1 MKLKLNQ
8 SLAALLFSASVF
20 TASVFTACAPVAEQ
34 TLSVTPVPME
44 VNWQRGSFR
53 PDASTSLWIE
63 APEAD
68 RSILA
73 EYLQASPLALKL
85 ADSQSG
91 NQVVLKQTDTLE
103 GITSP
108 EGYVLSVNSDGV
120 RIEAL
125 SGAGLFYGVQSLLQ
139 MAADAPEG
147 MTAVTVKDEPRFEY
161 RGIMLDVS
169 RHFRSKEFV
178 KRQIDLLSYYK
189 INRLHLHLTDAA
201 GWRIEIKK
209 YPRLTQFA
217 AWRPQAVWK
226 DWWNGKREYC
236 EETDPRAQG
245 GYYTQDD
252 IRELVAYAQK
262 HYVTIIPEI
271 EMPSHS
277 EEVLTA
283 YPELSCTH
291 VPYKQSDFCIGN
303 EKTFEFLENVLT
315 EVMELFPSEYIH
327 IGGDEAGKASW
338 PNCKLCQARMKK
350 EGLKDVNELQSYSI
364 HRMERFLNSHGR
376 KLLGWDEILDGGLAP
391 NATVMSWRGTEGGL
405 AAIRSGHK
413 AIMSPGQYC
422 YLDGYQDAPY
432 SQPEAIGGYLP
443 LKKVYGYEPVPD
455 SLSADEAKLM
465 YGVQANLW
473 TEYIPTEEHAEYML
487 YPRAIALAEVAWSK
501 PENKSWEDFHRRAL
515 KIVDELKAKGYH
527 PFELKNEIGNR
538 KEAETP
544 VEHLA
549 LGKKVTYNAPYW
561 ENYPAAGEA
570 TLTDGLRG
578 GWNYNDQL
586 WQGFVTKDRV
596 DVVIDLEKETPI
608 HSVAADFMQICGP
621 EVFMPER
628 VVISVSN
635 DGKEFTQLAEI
646 KHEVVRDDAVTFKNF
661 GWEGEASARYIRYQ
675 ALASDKFGGVL
686 FTDEIVVK

>member
-8 SLAALLFSASVF
+8 SLAALLFS
-20 TASVFTACAPVAEQ
+20 ASVFTACAPVAEQ

-91 NQVVLKQTDTLE
+91 NQVVLKQTDALE

-125 SGAGLFYGVQSLLQ
+125 SGAGLFYGVQTLLQ

-364 HRMERFLNSHGR
+364 HRMESFLNSHGR

>member
-8 SLAALLFSASVF
+8 SLAALLFS
-20 TASVFTACAPVAEQ
+20 ASVFTACAPVAEQ

-68 RSILA
+68 RSILS

-91 NQVVLKQTDTLE
+91 NQVVLKQTDALE

-125 SGAGLFYGVQSLLQ
+125 SGAGLFYGVQTLLQ

>member
-8 SLAALLFSASVF
+8 SLATLLFS
-20 TASVFTACAPVAEQ
+20 ASVFTACAPVAEQ

-91 NQVVLKQTDTLE
+91 NQVVLKQTDALE

-125 SGAGLFYGVQSLLQ
+125 SGAGLFYGVQTLLQ

-217 AWRPQAVWK
+217 AWRSQAVWK

>member
-8 SLAALLFSASVF
+8 SLAALLFS
-20 TASVFTACAPVAEQ
+20 ASVFTACAPVAEQ

-91 NQVVLKQTDTLE
+91 NQVVLKQTDALE

-125 SGAGLFYGVQSLLQ
+125 SGAGLFYGVQTLLQ

-561 ENYPAAGEA
+561 ENYPAAGAA

>member
-8 SLAALLFSASVF
+8 SLAALLFS
-20 TASVFTACAPVAEQ
+20 ASVFTACAPVAEQ

-91 NQVVLKQTDTLE
+91 NQVVLKQTDALE

-125 SGAGLFYGVQSLLQ
+125 SGAGLFYGVQTLLQ

-473 TEYIPTEEHAEYML
+473 TEYVPTEEHAEYML

-646 KHEVVRDDAVTFKNF
+646 KNEVVRDDAVTFKNF

>member
-8 SLAALLFSASVF
+8 SLAALLFS
-20 TASVFTACAPVAEQ
+20 ASVFTACAPVAEQ

-91 NQVVLKQTDTLE
+91 NQVVLKQTDALE

-125 SGAGLFYGVQSLLQ
+125 SGAGLFYGVQTLLQ

-686 FTDEIVVK
+686 FIDEIVVK

>member
-8 SLAALLFSASVF
+8 SLAALLFS
-20 TASVFTACAPVAEQ
+20 ASVFTACAPVAEQ

-91 NQVVLKQTDTLE
+91 NQVVLKQTDALE

-125 SGAGLFYGVQSLLQ
+125 SGAGLFYGVQTLLQ

-405 AAIRSGHK
+405 ATIRSGHK

-473 TEYIPTEEHAEYML
+473 TEYIPTEERAEYML

>member
-8 SLAALLFSASVF
+8 SLAALLFS
-20 TASVFTACAPVAEQ
+20 ASVFTACAPVAEQ

-91 NQVVLKQTDTLE
+91 NQVVLKQTDALE
-103 GITSP
+103 GITSL

-125 SGAGLFYGVQSLLQ
+125 SGAGLFYGVQTLLQ

>member
-8 SLAALLFSASVF
+8 SLAALLFS
-20 TASVFTACAPVAEQ
+20 ASVFTACAPVAEQ

-91 NQVVLKQTDTLE
+91 NQVVLKQTDALE

-125 SGAGLFYGVQSLLQ
+125 SGAGLFYGVQTLLQ

-646 KHEVVRDDAVTFKNF
+646 KHEVVRDNAVTFKNF

>member
-8 SLAALLFSASVF
+8 SLAALLFS
-20 TASVFTACAPVAEQ
+20 ASVFTACAPVAEQ

-85 ADSQSG
+85 ADSQSE
-91 NQVVLKQTDTLE
+91 NQVVLKQTDALE

-125 SGAGLFYGVQSLLQ
+125 SGAGLFYGVQTLLQ

-277 EEVLTA
+277 KEVLTA

-527 PFELKNEIGNR
+527 PFDLKNEIGNR

>member
-8 SLAALLFSASVF
+8 SLAALLFS
-20 TASVFTACAPVAEQ
+20 ASVFTACAPVAEQ

-44 VNWQRGSFR
+44 VNWQWGSFR

-91 NQVVLKQTDTLE
+91 NQVVLKQTDALE

-125 SGAGLFYGVQSLLQ
+125 SGAGLFYGVQTLLQ

>member
-8 SLAALLFSASVF
+8 SLTALLFS
-20 TASVFTACAPVAEQ
+20 ASVFTACAPVAEQ

-91 NQVVLKQTDTLE
+91 NQVVLKQTDALE

-125 SGAGLFYGVQSLLQ
+125 SGAGLFYGVQTLLQ

-527 PFELKNEIGNR
+527 PFEQKNEIGNR

>member
-8 SLAALLFSASVF
+8 SLAALLFS
-20 TASVFTACAPVAEQ
+20 ASVFTACAPVAEQ

-44 VNWQRGSFR
+44 VNWQQGSFR

-91 NQVVLKQTDTLE
+91 NQVVLKQTDALE

-125 SGAGLFYGVQSLLQ
+125 SGAGLFYGVQTLLQ

-527 PFELKNEIGNR
+527 PFEQKNEIGNR

-635 DGKEFTQLAEI
+635 DGKEFTQMAEI

>member
-8 SLAALLFSASVF
+8 SLAALLFS
-20 TASVFTACAPVAEQ
+20 ASVFTACAPVAEQ

-85 ADSQSG
+85 ADSQSE
-91 NQVVLKQTDTLE
+91 NQVVLKQTDALE

-125 SGAGLFYGVQSLLQ
+125 SGAGLFYGVQTLLQ

-527 PFELKNEIGNR
+527 PFELRNEIGNR

>member
-8 SLAALLFSASVF
+8 SLAALLFS
-20 TASVFTACAPVAEQ
+20 ASVFTACAPVAEQ

-91 NQVVLKQTDTLE
+91 NQVVLKQTDALE

-125 SGAGLFYGVQSLLQ
+125 SGAGLFYGVQTLLQ

-465 YGVQANLW
+465 YGAQANLW

>member
-8 SLAALLFSASVF
+8 SLAALLFS
-20 TASVFTACAPVAEQ
+20 ASVFTACAPVAEQ

-91 NQVVLKQTDTLE
+91 NQVVLKQTDALE

-125 SGAGLFYGVQSLLQ
+125 SGAGLFYGVQTLLQ

-226 DWWNGKREYC
+226 DWWKGKREYC

-527 PFELKNEIGNR
+527 PFEQKNEIGNR

>member
-8 SLAALLFSASVF
+8 SLAALLFS
-20 TASVFTACAPVAEQ
+20 ASVFTACAPVAEQ

-91 NQVVLKQTDTLE
+91 NQVVLKQTDALE

-125 SGAGLFYGVQSLLQ
+125 SGAGLFYGVQTLLQ

-291 VPYKQSDFCIGN
+291 VPYNQSDFCIGN

-315 EVMELFPSEYIH
+315 EVMGLFPSEYIH

>member
-8 SLAALLFSASVF
+8 SLAALLFS
-20 TASVFTACAPVAEQ
+20 ASVFTACAPVAEQ

-91 NQVVLKQTDTLE
+91 NQVVLKQTDALE

-125 SGAGLFYGVQSLLQ
+125 SGAGLFYGVQTLLQ

-515 KIVDELKAKGYH
+515 KIVDELKAKDYH
-527 PFELKNEIGNR
+527 PFELKSEIGNR

>member
-8 SLAALLFSASVF
+8 SLAALLFS
-20 TASVFTACAPVAEQ
+20 ASVFTACAPVAEQ

-91 NQVVLKQTDTLE
+91 NQVVLKQTDALE

-125 SGAGLFYGVQSLLQ
+125 SGAGLFYGVQTLLQ

-501 PENKSWEDFHRRAL
+501 PENKSWEDFYRRAL

-675 ALASDKFGGVL
+675 ALASDRFGGVL

>member
-8 SLAALLFSASVF
+8 SLAALLFS
-20 TASVFTACAPVAEQ
+20 ASVFTACAPVAEQ

-91 NQVVLKQTDTLE
+91 NQVVLKQTDALE

-125 SGAGLFYGVQSLLQ
+125 SGAGLFYGVQTLLQ

-338 PNCKLCQARMKK
+338 PNCKLCQTRMKK

>member
-8 SLAALLFSASVF
+8 SLAALLFS
-20 TASVFTACAPVAEQ
+20 ASVFTACAPVAEQ

-91 NQVVLKQTDTLE
+91 NQVVLKQTDALE

-125 SGAGLFYGVQSLLQ
+125 SGAGLFYGVQTLLQ
-139 MAADAPEG
+139 MAADAPEV

-327 IGGDEAGKASW
+327 VGGDEAGKASW

>member
-8 SLAALLFSASVF
+8 SLAALLFS
-20 TASVFTACAPVAEQ
+20 ASVFTACAPVAEQ

-91 NQVVLKQTDTLE
+91 NQVVLKQTDALE

-125 SGAGLFYGVQSLLQ
+125 SGAGLFYGVQTLLQ

-252 IRELVAYAQK
+252 IRKLVAYAQK

>member
-8 SLAALLFSASVF
+8 SLAALLFS
-20 TASVFTACAPVAEQ
+20 ASVFTACAPVAEQ

-91 NQVVLKQTDTLE
+91 NQVVLKQTDALE

-125 SGAGLFYGVQSLLQ
+125 SGAGLFYGVQTLLQ

-538 KEAETP
+538 KEAEAP

-596 DVVIDLEKETPI
+596 DVVIDLEKEIPI

>member
-8 SLAALLFSASVF
+8 SLAALLFS
-20 TASVFTACAPVAEQ
+20 ASVFTACAPVAEQ

-44 VNWQRGSFR
+44 VNWQRVSFR

-91 NQVVLKQTDTLE
+91 NQVVLKQTDALE

-125 SGAGLFYGVQSLLQ
+125 SGAGLFYGVQTLLQ

-515 KIVDELKAKGYH
+515 KIVDELKAKGY
-527 PFELKNEIGNR
+527 
-538 KEAETP
+538 TT
-544 VEHLA
+544 V
-549 LGKKVTYNAPYW
+549 
-561 ENYPAAGEA
+561 
-570 TLTDGLRG
+570 G
-578 GWNYNDQL
+578 G
-586 WQGFVTKDRV
+586 RV
-596 DVVIDLEKETPI
+596 SRQYYYEKIYGAEKEK
-608 HSVAADFMQICGP
+608 ADAC
-621 EVFMPER
+621 V
-628 VVISVSN
+628 
-635 DGKEFTQLAEI
+635 
-646 KHEVVRDDAVTFKNF
+646 
-661 GWEGEASARYIRYQ
+661 
-675 ALASDKFGGVL
+675 
-686 FTDEIVVK
+686 

>member
-8 SLAALLFSASVF
+8 SLAALLFS
-20 TASVFTACAPVAEQ
+20 ASVFTACAPVAEQ

-91 NQVVLKQTDTLE
+91 NQVVLKQTDALE

-125 SGAGLFYGVQSLLQ
+125 SGAGLFYGVQTLLQ

-283 YPELSCTH
+283 YLELSCTH

>member
-8 SLAALLFSASVF
+8 SLAALLFS
-20 TASVFTACAPVAEQ
+20 ASVFTACAPVAEQ

-91 NQVVLKQTDTLE
+91 NQVVLKQTDALE

-125 SGAGLFYGVQSLLQ
+125 SGAGLFYGVQTLLQ

-501 PENKSWEDFHRRAL
+501 PENKFWEDFHRRAL

-527 PFELKNEIGNR
+527 PFEQKNEIGNR

>member
-8 SLAALLFSASVF
+8 SLAALLFS
-20 TASVFTACAPVAEQ
+20 ASVFTACAPVAEQ

-91 NQVVLKQTDTLE
+91 NQVVLKQTDALE

-125 SGAGLFYGVQSLLQ
+125 SGAGLFYGVQTLLQ

-209 YPRLTQFA
+209 YPRLPQFA

>member
-8 SLAALLFSASVF
+8 SLAALLFS
-20 TASVFTACAPVAEQ
+20 ASVFTACAPVAEQ

-91 NQVVLKQTDTLE
+91 NQVVLKQTDALE
-103 GITSP
+103 GITLP

-125 SGAGLFYGVQSLLQ
+125 SGAGLFYGVQTLLQ

>member
-8 SLAALLFSASVF
+8 SLAALLFS
-20 TASVFTACAPVAEQ
+20 ASVFTACAPVAEQ

-91 NQVVLKQTDTLE
+91 NQVVLKQTDALE

-125 SGAGLFYGVQSLLQ
+125 SGAGLFYGVQTLLQ

-661 GWEGEASARYIRYQ
+661 GWEGDASARYIRYQ

>member
-8 SLAALLFSASVF
+8 SLAALLFS
-20 TASVFTACAPVAEQ
+20 ASVFTACAPVAEQ

-91 NQVVLKQTDTLE
+91 NQVVLKQTDALE

-125 SGAGLFYGVQSLLQ
+125 SGAGLFYGVQTLLQ

-527 PFELKNEIGNR
+527 PFEQKNEIGNR

>member
-8 SLAALLFSASVF
+8 SLAALLFS
-20 TASVFTACAPVAEQ
+20 ASVFTACAPVAEQ

-91 NQVVLKQTDTLE
+91 NQVVLKQTDALE

-125 SGAGLFYGVQSLLQ
+125 SGAGLFYGVQTLLQ

-303 EKTFEFLENVLT
+303 EKTFEFLENVLI

-391 NATVMSWRGTEGGL
+391 NATVMSWRGTEGEL

>member
-8 SLAALLFSASVF
+8 SLAALLFS
-20 TASVFTACAPVAEQ
+20 ASVFTACAPVAEQ

-85 ADSQSG
+85 ADSQSE
-91 NQVVLKQTDTLE
+91 NQVVLKQTDALE

-125 SGAGLFYGVQSLLQ
+125 SGAGLFYGVQTLLQ
-139 MAADAPEG
+139 MVADAPEG

-236 EETDPRAQG
+236 DETDPRAQG